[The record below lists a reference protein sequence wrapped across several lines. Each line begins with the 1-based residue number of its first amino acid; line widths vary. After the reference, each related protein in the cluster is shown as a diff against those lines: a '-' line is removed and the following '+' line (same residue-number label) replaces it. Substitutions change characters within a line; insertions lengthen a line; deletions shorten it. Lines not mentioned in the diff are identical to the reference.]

1 MVIECKL
8 SGMQK
13 KQKTNDEKNAIAVLK
28 KLQQSGMS
36 VDQILAM
43 SGKNKGLEVEN
54 FEIPNN
60 VVPELLF
67 TLFETMPCGDIYK
80 YVNTRKKIWET
91 LNSFSENNWNTLID
105 NIDAP
110 EFENW
115 GELPKSYI
123 RIRDND
129 PFDSFGRFEYS
140 ISDVLFEGHLCRIS
154 TSKMSAYEYLPDS
167 LDTRVKEIN
176 GARITMELLDYN
188 IGDRYVGQF
197 GKEVKITHIYSM
209 NVYRMNVDIVY
220 SFSKKKIT
228 LSEEEFNKNF
238 FSVEG
243 GLIKGSR
250 YGEMNTYAE
259 VIISNV
265 IDRYDETS
273 VKREVEFEYDS
284 DKTLRWSLRK
294 FGAKFRPI
302 AKNII
307 EELMKQTKN
316 LKEKQKLLVAELNNW
331 ISNNVNSIDTLTKQQ
346 NKDYTKKSDEIKAWK
361 DKLEKARVEIK
372 RLRDRPR
379 FSIVIPASEIIIT
392 NHRVDHVYKGY
403 TRLYMRPDLGFLRGI
418 EEAKRSTAARWAVK
432 CIYNAKVHKRTR
444 LATSF
449 LLDAVVLKRIR
460 KEWIQ
465 SFSKR
470 FNSDSGE
477 SLHLIQEKKPPGWMN
492 IFFNTKKI
500 YSDDDIEFYKLTI
513 RHKIEKV
520 DLPYITDIGNNV
532 FEGCNVTELNLPA
545 VEKIGDDV
553 LTVAKLKTL
562 ELPKVKEIGENFL
575 NKGSIGFMNAEGR
588 TNVYDIHWPKIRKLG
603 RGFLGES
610 KSGVVPLPYE
620 FLLENPDAYLDGI
633 GGKPVQWVDETRKEV
648 VCISLDWLFLSYSE
662 SLRLHINVL
671 NRYHQPISI
680 VKAIKKTILDDL
692 RKGHKVY
699 TDRRDP
705 ELSTRRDK
713 LPYFIQQLHITVKG
727 KIDPETFREKICS
740 LLGRDGACMGK
751 LERNTRNAW
760 NAVMVYKG
768 SGGSSSDNNTV
779 TGMMMSLKF

>member
-1 MVIECKL
+1 
-8 SGMQK
+8 MQANK
-13 KQKTNDEKNAIAVLK
+13 KPKTKDERNAIAVLE
-28 KLQQSGMS
+28 KLRERGMS
-36 VDQILAM
+36 VEQILAM
-43 SGKNKGLEVEN
+43 LGKNKGLEVPEVR
-54 FEIPNN
+54 EIPNN
-60 VVPELLF
+60 ALHELLF
-67 TLFETMPCGDIYK
+67 KLFETMPCGDIYK
-80 YVNTRKKIWET
+80 YVNTNKQIWEI
-91 LNSFSENNWNTLID
+91 LNSFPKKNWNTLID

-115 GELPKSYI
+115 RELPKSYI

-129 PFDSFGRFEYS
+129 SFGRFGYN

-154 TSKMSAYEYLPDS
+154 TSDMSEYVYLPYS

-188 IGDRYVGQF
+188 IGDTYVGKF
-197 GKEVKITHIYSM
+197 GKEVKITHIYRKNM
-209 NVYRMNVDIVY
+209 DTKKYFEIVY
-220 SFSKKKIT
+220 SFFKKKIT
-228 LSEEEFNKNF
+228 LPEEEFNSNF

-243 GLIKGSR
+243 ELIKGSR
-250 YGEMNTYAE
+250 YGEINTNAE

-265 IDRYDETS
+265 ISRYDETS
-273 VKREVEFEYDS
+273 VIKREVEFKYDS
-284 DKTLRWSLRK
+284 SDQTLRFPLRR
-294 FGAKFRPI
+294 FGAKFKPI
-302 AKNII
+302 AKKTI
-307 EELMKQTKN
+307 EELMKQTNN
-316 LKEKQKLLVAELNNW
+316 LKEKQKLLVTELNNW
-331 ISNNVNSIDTLTKQQ
+331 ISNNVNSIDTLTKEQ
-346 NKDYTKKSDEIKAWK
+346 NKAYTKKSDEIKALK
-361 DKLEKARVEIK
+361 AKLEEAHAEIK

-392 NHRVDHVYKGY
+392 NRVDRVYKGY

-444 LATSF
+444 LNR
-449 LLDAVVLKRIR
+449 LDAVVLKSLR

-465 SFSKR
+465 SFSKT

-477 SLHLIQEKKPPGWMN
+477 KKRLHLIQEKKPPGWMN

-513 RHKIEKV
+513 SQIQIEKV

-532 FEGCNVTELNLPA
+532 FEKSKVTELNLPA

-562 ELPKVKEIGENFL
+562 ELPEVKEIGANFL

-620 FLLENPDAYLDGI
+620 FLFENPDAYFYGI
-633 GGKPVQWVDETRKEV
+633 GGKPVQWVDKTRKEV
-648 VCISLDWLFLSYSE
+648 VCIQLKWVFASE
-662 SLRLHINVL
+662 SSLNLHVNVL

-680 VKAIKKTILDDL
+680 VKAIKKTILDYL
-692 RKGHKVY
+692 SKGHKVY

-705 ELSTRRDK
+705 EVITRKDRLS
-713 LPYFIQQLHITVKG
+713 YFKQQLNISVKG
-727 KIDPETFREKICS
+727 KIDREEFGEDMCELIGK
-740 LLGRDGACMGK
+740 DGACK
-751 LERNTRNAW
+751 LESNTRNTW